1 MQLFGNL
8 NTEFTMT
15 TTLSA
20 GTVRM
25 EQTQEFKD
33 LCALHGVQPTRR
45 QYSKFTNGY
54 GALARATGK
63 STRKAP
69 PGK

>member
-1 MQLFGNL
+1 
-8 NTEFTMT
+8 MT
-15 TTLSA
+15 TTLDA
-20 GTVRM
+20 GTVKM
-25 EQTQEFKD
+25 HNTQEFRD
-33 LCALHGVQPTRR
+33 LCALHGVHPTRR

-63 STRKAP
+63 STRKSP